1 VTERDKQFTEAYR
14 AHRFEDQRT
23 FYHSRR
29 SEFEAA
35 RDQSSWL
42 TSFLMILTG
51 AASALASAPE
61 LGGPKWLWSILAIA
75 LPAVATALFA
85 YSSLYGFERQG
96 KIYGDAENALICA
109 RADAPDLKPPM
120 DDTAFHQAMGAHVQ
134 QVEQILSAEQAQWGQ
149 LIGEIKPMPAPQA
162 TSSKPSAAH
171 SGQLSKR
178 PPQLLESSDDPD

>member
-1 VTERDKQFTEAYR
+1 VTERDRQFTEAYR

-35 RDQSSWL
+35 RDQSGWL

-75 LPAVATALFA
+75 FPALATALFA

-96 KIYGDAENALICA
+96 KIYGDAENALIFA
-109 RADAPDLKPPM
+109 RADAPDLKPAM
-120 DDTAFHQAMGAHVQ
+120 DDPTFHQALSAHVQ

-149 LIGEIKPMPAPQA
+149 LIGEIKPMPPPPT
-162 TSSKPSAAH
+162 TSSA
-171 SGQLSKR
+171 G
-178 PPQLLESSDDPD
+178 